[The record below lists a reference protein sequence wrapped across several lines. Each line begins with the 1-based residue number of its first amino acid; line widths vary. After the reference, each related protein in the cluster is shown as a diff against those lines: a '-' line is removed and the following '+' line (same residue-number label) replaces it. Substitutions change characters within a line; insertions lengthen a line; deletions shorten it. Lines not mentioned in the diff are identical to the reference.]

1 MDLLNKNNRLWL
13 WLALVV
19 LILSAHF
26 LFFVD
31 GVLAQEVYGPPS
43 PNSGGGTP
51 LPGGGTPGGAEKLFD
66 PLRGKTIFT
75 ILDRIIGY
83 MIKIGAPIVALMV
96 IYGGFLILTAGD
108 KPEQVTNGKNTIL
121 YAAVGY
127 TIILCS
133 WGIIYIIGEILR
145 AKLR

>member
-13 WLALVV
+13 ILV
-19 LILSAHF
+19 LFILSAQF
-26 LFFVD
+26 LFFID
-31 GVLAQEVYGPPS
+31 GVLAQEIYGPPN

-51 LPGGGTPGGAEKLFD
+51 LPGGGTPGGAGGLRD
-66 PLRGKTIFT
+66 PLGGKTIFT
-75 ILDRIIGY
+75 ILNRVIGY

-121 YAAVGY
+121 YAVVGY

-133 WGIIYIIGEILR
+133 WGIIYIIGEVLGARLR
-145 AKLR
+145 